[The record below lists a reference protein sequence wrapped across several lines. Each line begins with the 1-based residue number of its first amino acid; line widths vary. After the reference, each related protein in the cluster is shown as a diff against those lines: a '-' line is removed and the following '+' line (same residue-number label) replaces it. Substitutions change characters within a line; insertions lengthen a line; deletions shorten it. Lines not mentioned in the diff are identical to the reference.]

1 VHLQNSVIKERN
13 LNRILRV
20 ISQEEI
26 TQQLSLES
34 EVRLSSPAEL
44 IMFIRHKMYC
54 FENLAKK
61 SISLRIR
68 YVF

>member
-44 IMFIRHKMYC
+44 IMLIRHKMYC

>member
-1 VHLQNSVIKERN
+1 MHLQNSVIKEHN

-34 EVRLSSPAEL
+34 EVHLSSPAEL
-44 IMFIRHKMYC
+44 ITFIHHKVYC
-54 FENLAKK
+54 FKILVKK
-61 SISLRIR
+61 IL
-68 YVF
+68 V